1 MTITKERLAMEL
13 IADTKSGTPRGKRIL
28 KNTNLLPATISD
40 VTEENSLE
48 VAKLLLE
55 INQNKLQKMVNKK
68 GLVFEQIRLELIEY
82 EKTICLMF
90 IKMKDFNLINE
101 IFSTLKLKYY
111 PQVVEALNIN
121 GCSKILNRIKSL
133 EYLIKKANDALKSR
147 NQKAFDSINKQLKWE
162 IKEQYYFLNKFLEEE
177 KPYDDGYI
185 LLFLLMYDIPS
196 DGKSRVY
203 SIEMEKENARIEIVR
218 KEPN

>member
-1 MTITKERLAMEL
+1 
-13 IADTKSGTPRGKRIL
+13 
-28 KNTNLLPATISD
+28 
-40 VTEENSLE
+40 
-48 VAKLLLE
+48 
-55 INQNKLQKMVNKK
+55 MVNKK

-101 IFSTLKLKYY
+101 IFSTLQFQYY

-133 EYLIKKANDALKSR
+133 EYLIKKSNDALKSR
-147 NQKAFDSINKQLKWE
+147 NQKAFDSIYKQLKWE